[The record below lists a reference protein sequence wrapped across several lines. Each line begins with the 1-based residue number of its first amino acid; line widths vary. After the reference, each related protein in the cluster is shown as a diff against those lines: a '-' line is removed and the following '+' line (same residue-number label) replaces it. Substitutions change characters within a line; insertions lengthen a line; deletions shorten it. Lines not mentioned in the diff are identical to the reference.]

1 MPPPSMFL
9 SLYVQLSIEEF
20 LMNPKHS
27 NDKDHEKDLEL
38 LVNPMSAEFGVR
50 TSAELENL
58 IQNILPDFKLVRL

>member
-1 MPPPSMFL
+1 
-9 SLYVQLSIEEF
+9 
-20 LMNPKHS
+20 MNPKHS